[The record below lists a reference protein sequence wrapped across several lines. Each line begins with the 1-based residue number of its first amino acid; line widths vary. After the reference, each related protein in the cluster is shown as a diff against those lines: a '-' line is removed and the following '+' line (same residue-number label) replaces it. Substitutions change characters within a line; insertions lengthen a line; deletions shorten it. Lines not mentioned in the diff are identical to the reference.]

1 MKKILILLFISSIFA
16 LSDFVLVEDSYSSWS
31 PIYATQLSP
40 KSTETWVTG
49 ANSDYSGFKS
59 AKITFKLD
67 PNDVIT
73 VKVRA
78 ENVIN
83 FPRRIKATGYIANPK
98 LTYYG
103 YYDGVNHA
111 NEMPAGVSVESI
123 DNSIFITDTFQDLC
137 VIRNLNSS
145 QTVDLDFS
153 FDVVVSPTS
162 QPKGN
167 NLDSL
172 DVVFDVN

>member
-1 MKKILILLFISSIFA
+1 
-16 LSDFVLVEDSYSSWS
+16 
-31 PIYATQLSP
+31 
-40 KSTETWVTG
+40 
-49 ANSDYSGFKS
+49 
-59 AKITFKLD
+59 
-67 PNDVIT
+67 
-73 VKVRA
+73 
-78 ENVIN
+78 
-83 FPRRIKATGYIANPK
+83 
-98 LTYYG
+98 
-103 YYDGVNHA
+103 
-111 NEMPAGVSVESI
+111 MPAGVSVESI